1 MRPIAPL
8 GSYLRQDSRG
18 FIINEA
24 SIEKIRPPW
33 DEVLEELKRAYQRN
47 LKERLHS
54 IYVRG
59 SVPLGEAVE
68 EVSDVDTFALV
79 YPDGREFVLW
89 ERVSWEDELWQS
101 IRERD
106 GRVAGIEAATATFDE
121 QLREKNTGLA
131 MLIQTQSV
139 CLYGQDISAGL
150 GRFRPGP
157 EMMLDYS
164 RLRPTLSGFR
174 EKTKESGLVTESDC
188 KSVLK
193 RIIRTGFDLV
203 MEREGKYTPAL
214 YLCYSSFVKY
224 YAEKEAE
231 MRRALELYL
240 NPPVQVEVL
249 SAFVESFGPWL
260 EDEIKRR
267 FENG

>member
-8 GSYLRQDSRG
+8 GSYLKQDSRG

-24 SIEKIRPPW
+24 SLEKIRPPW
-33 DEVLEELKRAYQRN
+33 NEALEELKRAYRSN

-68 EVSDVDTFALV
+68 EVSDVDTFALI

-89 ERVSWEDELWQS
+89 ERVSWEDELWEN
-101 IRERD
+101 IRERYS
-106 GRVAGIEAATATFDE
+106 RVADIEAATATFDE
-121 QLREKNTGLA
+121 RLREKNPGLA

-150 GRFRPGP
+150 GSFRPGP

-164 RLRPTLSGFR
+164 RLRPTLYSFR
-174 EKTKESGLVTESDC
+174 EKLKERGLATESEC

-193 RIIRTGFDLV
+193 RIIRAGFDLV
-203 MEREGKYTPAL
+203 MEREGRYTPAL
-214 YLCYSSFVKY
+214 YLCYRSFAKY
-224 YAEKEAE
+224 YPEREAE

-249 SAFVESFGPWL
+249 SAFVESFGRWL
-260 EDEIKRR
+260 EQEVSRR